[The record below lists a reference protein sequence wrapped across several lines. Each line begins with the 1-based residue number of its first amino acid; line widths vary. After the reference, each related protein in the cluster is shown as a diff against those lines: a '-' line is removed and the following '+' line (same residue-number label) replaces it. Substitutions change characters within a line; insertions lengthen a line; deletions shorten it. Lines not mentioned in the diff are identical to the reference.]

1 MNTQLMTYAEIDLKA
16 LAHNYRL
23 LRSRIAPS
31 ARMAAVIKADAYGHG
46 AVEAARVA
54 LEEGASYLVVARLN
68 EALALR
74 QAGISA
80 PILLLGSVLSENVRE
95 AAAADITLSVNG
107 IEDARRI
114 SVRLNGSVVKIHI
127 KVDTGMGR
135 LGLMF
140 NAVKADVDEALRV
153 VAAVSAMPG
162 LETEGLYTHF
172 ASADA
177 GENDLD
183 SCRIQFE
190 NFSGLIRLLEENNLR
205 PPICH
210 CANSAATLRF
220 PEMHLDMCRVGI
232 IQYGLWPSEDVNH
245 EIIDVRPVMT
255 LRTHIIH
262 LKEVPAGY
270 PVSYGSTWKST
281 RPSVIATVA
290 IGYADGYHRSLSNKG
305 EMLYRGKRVP
315 IAGRV
320 CMDLT
325 MLDVTDV
332 PGASVGDEVTVW
344 GCEEVCCLS
353 ADEVALRA
361 GTIGYEMTACL
372 TARVPRIYKR

>member
-1 MNTQLMTYAEIDLKA
+1 MNTHPMTYAEIDLKA
-16 LAHNYRL
+16 LAHNYRQ
-23 LRSRIAPS
+23 LRARIAPS

-46 AVEAARVA
+46 AAEAARVA
-54 LEEGASYLVVARLN
+54 LAQGASYLVVARLN

-74 QAGISA
+74 QAGIEA
-80 PILLLGSVLSENVRE
+80 PILLLGSVLSENVRQ
-95 AAAADITLSVNG
+95 AAAAGITLSVNG

-114 SVRLNGSVVKIHI
+114 SACLDGASVRIHI

-140 NAVKADVDEALRV
+140 NAVQADVFETLRV

-162 LETEGLYTHF
+162 LVTEGLYTHF

-177 GENDLD
+177 GESHLD
-183 SCRIQFE
+183 SCRIQFG
-190 NFSGLIRLLEENNLR
+190 NFLRLIRLLEEKNLR
-205 PPICH
+205 PPVCH

-232 IQYGLWPSEDVNH
+232 IQYGLWPSEEVDH
-245 EIIDVRPVMT
+245 GIIDVKPVMT

-270 PVSYGSTWKST
+270 PVSYGSTWKSS
-281 RPSVIATVA
+281 RPSRIATVA
-290 IGYADGYHRSLSNKG
+290 IGYADGYHRTLSNKG

-315 IAGRV
+315 VVGRI

-332 PGASVGDEVTVW
+332 PDASVGDEVTVW
-344 GCEEVCCLS
+344 GKEGVCCLT
-353 ADEVALRA
+353 ADEVAVRA
-361 GTIGYEMTACL
+361 QTIGYEMTACL
-372 TARVPRIYKR
+372 AARVPRIYKR